1 MTLNT
6 DLEDIIRGMFG
17 VSYRGRGGGDGGTEY
32 RDPHMRRA
40 LYTDTRM
47 NSCGFREGPIEDAHV
62 QGPEF
67 CATLL
72 PNYIQN
78 I

>member
-1 MTLNT
+1 M
-6 DLEDIIRGMFG
+6 
-17 VSYRGRGGGDGGTEY
+17 GGTEY

-47 NSCGFREGPIEDAHV
+47 NSCGFREGPTEDAHV

-67 CATLL
+67 WATLL
-72 PNYIQN
+72 PNSIQH